1 MSTSKDFREIVVLGG
16 GLSGLSAM
24 CNLLD
29 KGYKV
34 TLIEKRPFL
43 GGRAFSYI
51 DKEAGLEVDNGQHI
65 FMGCCTYLIEFLQKV
80 NAYKKVFIQDRLNI
94 KVVRN
99 SRESSI
105 FSTSWLGPLHLLP
118 SLITYRHLSFKD
130 KLLIVYALLKIKNLN
145 REAVKH
151 TLDKES
157 FYNWLKRHKQTDRSI
172 QALWNLVVLP
182 TLNDDIRNVSAYM
195 GIMVFQQALLKGPKE
210 AVLGFSKVGLTSLL
224 ADSTQE
230 YVKWKSAEIIM
241 GKAVTSID
249 ISSNR
254 VNGIRLSDGTH
265 IKGKIFISAL
275 PFDKFKEIVPISL
288 NNHDI
293 NYVGKGLTCSPILG
307 IHIWYDREVM
317 QNDLVAFLDSEV
329 QWVFNKSSIQ
339 RIQGL
344 SGQYI
349 SVSISG
355 AWKYANMPKQ
365 QIQEIFTR
373 ELKQLFPKARQAVVK
388 RFIIIKQLEAT
399 FRSIPGAYSARPKA
413 NISMLNLFM
422 AGDWTDTDWPST
434 MESAV
439 RSGAIVAKEVDC
451 ILAG

>member
-230 YVKWKSAEIIM
+230 
-241 GKAVTSID
+241 
-249 ISSNR
+249 
-254 VNGIRLSDGTH
+254 
-265 IKGKIFISAL
+265 
-275 PFDKFKEIVPISL
+275 
-288 NNHDI
+288 
-293 NYVGKGLTCSPILG
+293 
-307 IHIWYDREVM
+307 
-317 QNDLVAFLDSEV
+317 
-329 QWVFNKSSIQ
+329 
-339 RIQGL
+339 
-344 SGQYI
+344 
-349 SVSISG
+349 
-355 AWKYANMPKQ
+355 
-365 QIQEIFTR
+365 
-373 ELKQLFPKARQAVVK
+373 
-388 RFIIIKQLEAT
+388 
-399 FRSIPGAYSARPKA
+399 
-413 NISMLNLFM
+413 
-422 AGDWTDTDWPST
+422 
-434 MESAV
+434 
-439 RSGAIVAKEVDC
+439 
-451 ILAG
+451 